1 MTILKSTVCSQHLT
15 KRERFFCIEMTKDT
29 IYRDILLEHARH
41 PKNSGRLENPELS
54 ASVHNPLCGDEL
66 ELTLALSGELIQ
78 DCRTTVR
85 GCSICQASA
94 SIMSEMI
101 IKKTLKESLITSR
114 LFDEC
119 LRKDNENIPKMVE
132 PLRPF
137 LALKKHRSRIK
148 CMKLAWDA
156 LEECANQDKC
166 SNYT

>member
-1 MTILKSTVCSQHLT
+1 MTLLKSIVCSQPLT
-15 KRERFFCIEMTKDT
+15 KQEQFFCIEMTRDT

-41 PKNSGRLENPELS
+41 PKNSGRLENPGLS

-78 DCRTTVR
+78 DCRTIVR

-101 IKKTLKESLITSR
+101 IKKTIKEAIKTGRIFDESLK
-114 LFDEC
+114 
-119 LRKDNENIPKMVE
+119 KDDENIPKTVE

-137 LALKKHRSRIK
+137 LALKTHRSRIK
-148 CMKLAWDA
+148 CMKLAWEA
-156 LEECANQDKC
+156 LEECAHQDKC
-166 SNYT
+166 TNYT

>member
-1 MTILKSTVCSQHLT
+1 MT
-15 KRERFFCIEMTKDT
+15 RNT

-41 PKNSGRLENPELS
+41 PKNSGRLKNPGLS

-66 ELTLALSGELIQ
+66 ELTLDISGELIR
-78 DCRTTVR
+78 DCRTIVR

-101 IKKTLKESLITSR
+101 IKKTLKEAIITGR
-114 LFDEC
+114 LFDES
-119 LRKDNENIPKMVE
+119 LRKDNKDVPEMVE

-156 LEECANQDKC
+156 LEECANQDK
-166 SNYT
+166 SPNYT

>member
-1 MTILKSTVCSQHLT
+1 MIILKSIVCSQPLNE
-15 KRERFFCIEMTKDT
+15 RERFFCIEMTIES

-41 PKNSGRLENPELS
+41 TKNSGRLENPELS
-54 ASVHNPLCGDEL
+54 ASVNNPLCGDEL

-78 DCRTTVR
+78 DCRTIVR

-101 IKKTLKESLITSR
+101 IKKTLKEAIITGQI
-114 LFDEC
+114 FDES
-119 LRKDNENIPKMVE
+119 LRKDNEDVPEMVE

-137 LALKKHRSRIK
+137 LTLKAHRSRIK

-156 LEECANQDKC
+156 LEECANQDK
-166 SNYT
+166 SPNYT

>member
-1 MTILKSTVCSQHLT
+1 
-15 KRERFFCIEMTKDT
+15 MTKDT

-41 PKNSGRLENPELS
+41 PKNSGRLENPRLS

-66 ELTLALSGELIQ
+66 ELTLAVYGELIQ

-101 IKKTLKESLITSR
+101 INKTLKEAIIMGR
-114 LFDEC
+114 LFDEN

-137 LALKKHRSRIK
+137 LSLKKHRSRIK

>member
-1 MTILKSTVCSQHLT
+1 
-15 KRERFFCIEMTKDT
+15 MTKET

-66 ELTLALSGELIQ
+66 ELSLALSGKLIQ
-78 DCRTTVR
+78 DCRTMVR
-85 GCSICQASA
+85 GCFICQASA
-94 SIMSEMI
+94 SIMSEMR
-101 IKKTLKESLITSR
+101 IKKTLQEAIITGR
-114 LFDEC
+114 LFDDS
-119 LRKDNENIPKMVE
+119 LRNDNEDVPEMVE

-156 LEECANQDKC
+156 LEECADQDK
-166 SNYT
+166 NLNHT

>member
-1 MTILKSTVCSQHLT
+1 
-15 KRERFFCIEMTKDT
+15 MTKET

-66 ELTLALSGELIQ
+66 ELSLALSGKLIQ
-78 DCRTTVR
+78 DCRTIVR
-85 GCSICQASA
+85 GCFICQASA

-101 IKKTLKESLITSR
+101 IKKTLKEAIITGR
-114 LFDEC
+114 LFDDS
-119 LRKDNENIPKMVE
+119 LRNDNEDVPEMVE

-137 LALKKHRSRIK
+137 LALKKHRSRLK

-156 LEECANQDKC
+156 LEDCADQDK
-166 SNYT
+166 NLNHT

>member
-1 MTILKSTVCSQHLT
+1 MT
-15 KRERFFCIEMTKDT
+15 RDT

-41 PKNSGRLENPELS
+41 PKNSGRLENPGLS
-54 ASVHNPLCGDEL
+54 ASVNNPLCGDEL

-78 DCRTTVR
+78 DCRTIVR

-101 IKKTLKESLITSR
+101 IKKTLKEAIITGR
-114 LFDEC
+114 LFDES
-119 LRKDNENIPKMVE
+119 LRKNNEDVPEMVE

-137 LALKKHRSRIK
+137 LALKAYRSRIK

-156 LEECANQDKC
+156 LEECANQDK
-166 SNYT
+166 SPNYT

>member
-1 MTILKSTVCSQHLT
+1 MS
-15 KRERFFCIEMTKDT
+15 RDT
-29 IYRDILLEHARH
+29 IYRDILLDHARH
-41 PKNSGRLENPELS
+41 PKNSGRLENPGLS

-66 ELTLALSGELIQ
+66 ELTLALSGELIH
-78 DCRTTVR
+78 DCKTIVR

-101 IKKTLKESLITSR
+101 IKKTLKEAIKTGR
-114 LFDEC
+114 LFDES

-156 LEECANQDKC
+156 LEECENLYKRKK
-166 SNYT
+166 Y